1 MKDLKFFDAS
11 CTIGGN
17 MLDPGYD
24 ENALLREM
32 DRSGVEK
39 ALVSHSGYAE
49 FPQTANDL
57 IVKMIKAAPDR
68 LKGVWCL
75 LPQQCPEIPAPEKLC
90 DAMRENNIAALTL
103 YPTEQRW
110 YACRL
115 TIGKYME
122 VAEEHGIPVFL
133 DGFGS
138 NWDQVYAFLREFPR
152 NTAIYRAVW
161 GKWGIDRQIRPLL
174 ENYENFY
181 FALKGYWVPEGIRDL
196 AGLYGAGRLLF
207 ASGFPLYNMGN
218 QMFQLKHSGLSDGE
232 IAMIAGGNLEKI
244 LKGAGL

>member
-1 MKDLKFFDAS
+1 M
-11 CTIGGN
+11 
-17 MLDPGYD
+17 
-24 ENALLREM
+24 
-32 DRSGVEK
+32 
-39 ALVSHSGYAE
+39 
-49 FPQTANDL
+49 
-57 IVKMIKAAPDR
+57 
-68 LKGVWCL
+68 
-75 LPQQCPEIPAPEKLC
+75 
-90 DAMRENNIAALTL
+90 
-103 YPTEQRW
+103 
-110 YACRL
+110 
-115 TIGKYME
+115 
-122 VAEEHGIPVFL
+122 
-133 DGFGS
+133 
-138 NWDQVYAFLREFPR
+138 
-152 NTAIYRAVW
+152 W